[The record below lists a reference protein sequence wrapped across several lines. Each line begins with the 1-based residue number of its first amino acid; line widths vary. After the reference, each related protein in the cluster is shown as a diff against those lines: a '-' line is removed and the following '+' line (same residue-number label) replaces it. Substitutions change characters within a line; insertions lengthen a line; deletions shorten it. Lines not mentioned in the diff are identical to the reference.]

1 MLLSS
6 SRHIVSLDL
15 GTSGLKAALVS
26 DSGEIVASAYRP
38 VETALVEPGG
48 AEQDAE
54 AIWAATKDAIRQVV
68 QEAGRPAEEIIAVAI
83 ASQFSS
89 VVPVDSSGKPVMDL
103 ILWMDSRGGACS
115 REIYGRRPEAF
126 PTWVEIHGAMPLPS
140 GNDSLSHM
148 LWVKEA
154 RPDVYERTAKFLEPM
169 DYLSARLSGELT
181 ANACTAFMM
190 VLTDNR
196 RLDSVH
202 YDDTLIEMS
211 GIDRDKLPDLVP
223 ILSPVGTVLPAVAAE
238 IGLSTE
244 TKVLSGLNDTQ
255 AVSVGTGTF
264 RAGHGGVN
272 IGTTSQVL
280 AHLAN
285 KASDL
290 EHAIVSS
297 PSAIEGSYVAIAEN
311 GIGAKALDHFLTNVA
326 FASDALGDHT
336 TDEIFGHVDDLVRDV
351 PPGSGSLLFL
361 PWLTGAHAPSS
372 NENARGGFLNISLGT
387 TRAHMVRSILEG
399 VAYNLRWLLPAV
411 EQFSGQE
418 FEQVHLSGGGA
429 LSDEWSQILADVMGR
444 PLLQLDDPRHCITR
458 TTAFLGFERLGL
470 LEMAD
475 FPKISRVR
483 RTYEPQP
490 ERSAIYDGLFE
501 QFLAAFDRNRPIFDS
516 LNG

>member
-1 MLLSS
+1 MSK
-6 SRHIVSLDL
+6 SRYIVSLDL

-26 DSGEIVASAYRP
+26 EAGEIVASAYRP
-38 VETALVEPGG
+38 VETVLVEPGG

-54 AIWAATKDAIRQVV
+54 AIWAATKDAMRQVV
-68 QEAGRPAEEIIAVAI
+68 REAGRPAEEIIAVAI

-89 VVPVDSSGKPVMDL
+89 IVPVDSSGVPVMNL
-103 ILWMDSRGGACS
+103 ILWMDKRGGASS
-115 REIYGRRPEAF
+115 REIYGRQPEAF

-154 RPDVYERTAKFLEPM
+154 RPDVYERTAKFVEPM
-169 DYLSARLSGELT
+169 DYLAARLSGEIT

-196 RLDSVH
+196 RLDAVH
-202 YDDTLIEMS
+202 YDDTQIEMA

-223 ILSPVGTVLPAVAAE
+223 VLSSVGTVLPAVAAE
-238 IGLSTE
+238 IGISAE

-255 AVSVGTGTF
+255 SVAVGTGTF
-264 RAGHGGVN
+264 QPGRGGVN

-297 PSAIEGSYVAIAEN
+297 PGAIDGTYVAIAEN
-311 GIGAKALDHFLTNVA
+311 GIGAKALDHFLTNVV
-326 FASDALGDHT
+326 FASDALADHT
-336 TDEIFGHVDDLVRDV
+336 TEDMFGHVDDLVRDV
-351 PPGSGSLLFL
+351 PPGSGSVLFL
-361 PWLTGAHAPSS
+361 PWLTGSNAPSS
-372 NENARGGFLNISLGT
+372 NENARGGFLNLSLST
-387 TRAHMVRSILEG
+387 TRAHMVRSIMEG

-411 EQFSGQE
+411 EQFSGGE
-418 FEQVHLSGGGA
+418 FEQIYLSGGGA

-444 PLLQLDDPRHCITR
+444 PLLQLEDPRHCIVR
-458 TTAFLGFERLGL
+458 TTAFLGFERMGHLQ
-470 LEMAD
+470 MAD
-475 FPKISRVR
+475 FPRISHVR

-490 ERSAIYDGLFE
+490 ERSAIYDDLFE

-516 LNG
+516 LNA

>member
-1 MLLSS
+1 MSKP
-6 SRHIVSLDL
+6 RHIVSLDL

-26 DSGEIVASAYRP
+26 EGGEIVASAYRP
-38 VETALVEPGG
+38 IETVLVEPGG

-54 AIWAATKDAIRQVV
+54 AIWAATKDAMRQVV
-68 QEAGRPAEEIIAVAI
+68 HEAARPADEIIAVAI

-89 VVPVDSSGKPVMDL
+89 IVPVDSTGKPVMNL
-103 ILWMDSRGGACS
+103 ILWMDRRGGACS
-115 REIYGRRPEAF
+115 REIYGRHPQALA
-126 PTWVEIHGAMPLPS
+126 TWVEIHGALPLPA

-154 RPDVYERTAKFLEPM
+154 CPDVYARTDKFLEPM
-169 DYLSARLSGELT
+169 DYLTARLSGELT

-196 RLDSVH
+196 QLDDVH
-202 YDDTLIEMS
+202 YDETLIEMS
-211 GIDRDKLPDLVP
+211 GIDREKLPDLVP

-238 IGLSTE
+238 IGLSPE

-255 AVSVGTGTF
+255 AVAVGTGTF
-264 RAGHGGVN
+264 KAGHGGIN

-297 PSAIEGSYVAIAEN
+297 PSPIDGSYVAIAEN

-326 FASDALGDHT
+326 FASDALADHMT
-336 TDEIFGHVDDLVRDV
+336 EDMFGHVDDLVRDV

-361 PWLTGAHAPSS
+361 PWLTGSHAPSS
-372 NENARGGFLNISLGT
+372 NEHARGGFLNISLRT
-387 TRAHMVRSILEG
+387 TRAHMVRSIMEG
-399 VAYNLRWLLPAV
+399 VAYNLRWLLPSV
-411 EQFSGQE
+411 EQFSGKE
-418 FEQVHLSGGGA
+418 FEQIYFSGGGA

-444 PLLQLDDPRHCITR
+444 PLLQLEDPSHCITR
-458 TTAFLGFERLGL
+458 ATAFLGFERLGL

-475 FPKISRVR
+475 FPRIRHIR
-483 RTYEPQP
+483 RTYEPRP

-501 QFLAAFDRNRPIFDS
+501 QFLVAFDRNRPIFDS
-516 LNG
+516 LNA

>member
-1 MLLSS
+1 MSN
-6 SRHIVSLDL
+6 RYIVSLDL

-26 DSGEIVASAYRP
+26 EGGEIVASAYRP
-38 VETALVEPGG
+38 VETVLVEPGG

-54 AIWAATKDAIRQVV
+54 AIWTATKDAMRQVV
-68 QEAGRPAEEIIAVAI
+68 QEAARPAEEIIAVAI

-89 VVPVDSSGKPVMDL
+89 IVPVDSAGKPVMNL
-103 ILWMDSRGGACS
+103 IVWMDSRGGACS
-115 REIYGRRPEAF
+115 REIYGRHPEAF

-140 GNDSLSHM
+140 GNDSLSHI

-154 RPDVYERTAKFLEPM
+154 RPDVYERTAKFVEPM
-169 DYLSARLSGELT
+169 DYLAARLSGEIT

-196 RLDSVH
+196 RLDAVQ

-211 GIDRDKLPDLVP
+211 GVDRDKLPDLVP
-223 ILSPVGTVLPAVAAE
+223 VLSSVGTVIPDVAAE
-238 IGLSTE
+238 IGLSPE

-255 AVSVGTGTF
+255 SVAVGTGTF
-264 RAGHGGVN
+264 QGGVGGVN

-290 EHAIVSS
+290 EHAIVAS
-297 PSAIEGSYVAIAEN
+297 PSPIDGSYVAIAEN
-311 GIGAKALDHFLTNVA
+311 GIGAKALDHFLTNVV
-326 FASDALGDHT
+326 FASDALADHT
-336 TDEIFGHVDDLVRDV
+336 TDDVFGRVDELVRDV
-351 PPGSGSLLFL
+351 PAGSGSVLFL

-372 NENARGGFLNISLGT
+372 NENARGGFLNLSLST

-399 VAYNLRWLLPAV
+399 VAYNLRWLLPSV
-411 EQFSGQE
+411 EQFAGGE
-418 FEQVHLSGGGA
+418 FEQIYLSGGAA

-475 FPKISRVR
+475 FPRISHVR
-483 RTYEPQP
+483 RTYEPRP
-490 ERSAIYDGLFE
+490 ERSEIYDGLFE